1 MADERQ
7 FGRVMTNK
15 RLLTE
20 IEQTF
25 KNDYLPSIRQN
36 VTLASLDK
44 LLHIHETIKEQ
55 SEAVND
61 FLVIPERNSFIN
73 FLTVNIVAYYAVKI
87 SFKEIPY
94 NEYKGVMEVLTEE
107 LQLNIDQSIDLA
119 AGFR

>member
-15 RLLTE
+15 RLLME
-20 IEQTF
+20 VEQTF

-36 VTLASLDK
+36 VTSASLEK
-44 LLHIHETIKEQ
+44 LFRIHETIKKQ
-55 SEAVND
+55 SESVND

-94 NEYKGVMEVLTEE
+94 NEYKGVMEVLIEE